1 MKIFKVDR
9 LVVRV
14 AVDRAALGLAAAEAV
29 CGAIGEV
36 LGRKEAGRGSAAEG
50 SAAEGS
56 VAERSWTEGSA
67 VGGLANVMFASAP
80 SQNEFLAALVRMPVD
95 WSRVNGFHMD
105 EYMGLAE
112 DAPQGFGN
120 FLRERLVGRVSM
132 RSFSFMRTIQEYAHK
147 LAREP
152 MDIVVLGI
160 GENTHLAFN
169 DPHAALF
176 DDPELVKVVELDEA
190 CRAQQVGEV
199 GDGCFGALEE
209 VPRRAMTVTIPGL
222 MRAEYI
228 FGVVPGARKA
238 EAVRRTL
245 YEEVSERY
253 PATVLRRHAR
263 AILFLDGD
271 SAGKLGLGGG
281 T

>member
-9 LVVRV
+9 LEVRG
-14 AVDRAALGLAAAEAV
+14 AEDRAALGLAAAAAV
-29 CGAIGEV
+29 CGAIGEM
-36 LGRKEAGRGSAAEG
+36 LARKEAGRGSVAGG
-50 SAAEGS
+50 SWAGGS
-56 VAERSWTEGSA
+56 VAGGS
-67 VGGLANVMFASAP
+67 VNVMFAAAP

-105 EYMGLAE
+105 EYIGLAE

-120 FLRERLVGRVSM
+120 FLRERLVGCVPFRT
-132 RSFSFMRTIQEYAHK
+132 FSFMRTIQEYAHI
-147 LAREP
+147 LAEQP

-176 DDPELVKVVELDEA
+176 DDPELVKVVELDED
-190 CRAQQVGEV
+190 CRAQQV

-209 VPRRAMTVTIPGL
+209 VPLGAMTVTIPVL

-228 FGVVPGARKA
+228 FGVVPGAGKA

-253 PATVLRRHAR
+253 PATILRRHPKAV
-263 AILFLDGD
+263 LFLDVN
-271 SAGKLGLGGG
+271 SFQP
-281 T
+281 

>member
-1 MKIFKVDR
+1 MKTFKVDR
-9 LVVRV
+9 LEVRV
-14 AVDRAALGLAAAEAV
+14 AADRAVMGLAAAEAV

-36 LGRKEAGRGSAAEG
+36 LGRRAF
-50 SAAEGS
+50 
-56 VAERSWTEGSA
+56 VN
-67 VGGLANVMFASAP
+67 LMFAAAP

-105 EYMGLAE
+105 EYIGLAE

-120 FLRERLVGRVSM
+120 FLRERLVGRVPF
-132 RSFSFMRTIQEYAHK
+132 RDFAFMRTFEEYAHR
-147 LAREP
+147 LAGVT

-169 DPHAALF
+169 DPHAASF
-176 DDPELVKVVELDEA
+176 DDPELVKVVDLDEA
-190 CRAQQVGEV
+190 CRTQQVN
-199 GDGCFGALEE
+199 DGCFGLLEE

-222 MRAEYI
+222 MRAENVFAI
-228 FGVVPGARKA
+228 VPGQNKA

-253 PATVLRRHAR
+253 PSTILRRHPR

-271 SAGKLGLGGG
+271 SAGRVQGLGQRG
-281 T
+281 